1 MCDFGAKYEDFIS
14 PPARTATCGKV
25 ATSESVTKD
34 AGGGTPRA
42 PIASGHKT
50 SYGARKN
57 VSMASF
63 ITVDVWLYGGVAR
76 YGGKGEPG
84 SFANLQMRLPEGSTL
99 ADLLTSLKMRTEERG
114 ITFINGQLSAMP
126 GLQPD
131 LSHMLCDGD
140 RVALFDLKSMWPFQY
155 RHGAALTQEMAH
167 AMACEKDDGLHHTYS
182 KE

>member
-1 MCDFGAKYEDFIS
+1 MSDI
-14 PPARTATCGKV
+14 V
-25 ATSESVTKD
+25 
-34 AGGGTPRA
+34 
-42 PIASGHKT
+42 
-50 SYGARKN
+50 
-57 VSMASF
+57 
-63 ITVDVWLYGGVAR
+63 VDVWLYGTLAR
-76 YGGKGEPG
+76 YGGEKGQG
-84 SFANLQMRLPEGSTL
+84 SFANLQMRLPERSPL

-131 LSHMLCDGD
+131 LGHILCDGD

-167 AMACEKDDGLHHTYS
+167 AMASEKDDGLHHTYS